1 MLLAAA
7 GWLALSAYT
16 AYWLDS
22 RDLDFILKSPLASL
36 SAETW
41 LYRGNYKFQNDN
53 DPAAAAEYYRRA
65 VWMEPSFIDTWMG
78 LARAELAQG
87 NKDETRRIL
96 KIISPSI
103 AELST
108 WKTEELQFAFELR
121 DEQAFDASLNYIL
134 TRLPD
139 DTQEASQLAADF
151 WGGWENAAAHVS
163 GQGRKVFLDELMR
176 LKQPD
181 AALQLWEKM
190 LQEGPTPEEDLRL
203 RMCQFL
209 LGCERIKDAKTVW
222 CQWKGQGCLGVY
234 DRGFEYEPLN
244 TAFGWRLERNAD
256 FLIERAPE
264 GQCKGRRCLHLRFS
278 GKKNMALD
286 QTLQVIP
293 VEPGRAYRLRF
304 AGKAANLTTEKG
316 VFIDVVGYGCEG
328 LHVQGVPVTGTTG
341 WIEEQLD
348 FLVPKECEAI
358 TLGIRRDESL
368 KLDCKISGDYWLD
381 AVEMETLSDEL

>member
-151 WGGWENAAAHVS
+151 WGGWETRPPMSRARAGKYFWMSLCGSNNRMPHSSCGKRCCRKAQLPKRTCGSECANFCWAAS
-163 GQGRKVFLDELMR
+163 G
-176 LKQPD
+176 
-181 AALQLWEKM
+181 
-190 LQEGPTPEEDLRL
+190 L
-203 RMCQFL
+203 RMQKQF
-209 LGCERIKDAKTVW
+209 
-222 CQWKGQGCLGVY
+222 GVN
-234 DRGFEYEPLN
+234 GKVKAASGSTIEVLIYEPLN